1 VSEGIAGSVTSSGV
15 PGSGSR
21 PPEEV
26 VLSSGGKV
34 GVPVSGRGSDVGTG
48 DSSGKPDVAGE
59 LVSKPA
65 GLAGRPG
72 KVSNAVPEVTGV
84 TEEGSTG
91 GSDETGS
98 IVVSVSGSA
107 VGPLEIDVSVAMPN
121 SVLGELVRTGGE
133 LTGIERS
140 I

>member
-1 VSEGIAGSVTSSGV
+1 VTSSGV

-48 DSSGKPDVAGE
+48 ESSGKPDVAGE

-72 KVSNAVPEVTGV
+72 KVSDSVPEVTAGV

-121 SVLGELVRTGGE
+121 SVLGELVRTGGG
-133 LTGIERS
+133 LPGIERS

>member
-1 VSEGIAGSVTSSGV
+1 VTSSGV

-21 PPEEV
+21 PPVEI

-34 GVPVSGRGSDVGTG
+34 GVPVSGRESDVGTG
-48 DSSGKPDVAGE
+48 DSSGKPDVDGE

-65 GLAGRPG
+65 GFAGRPG
-72 KVSNAVPEVTGV
+72 KVSDAFPEVTGV
-84 TEEGSTG
+84 SEEGSMG

-98 IVVSVSGSA
+98 IVVSVSGSV
-107 VGPLEIDVSVAMPN
+107 VGPPGIGVSVVMPN
-121 SVLGELVRTGGE
+121 SVLGELVGTGAGV
-133 LTGIERS
+133 TGIERS

>member
-1 VSEGIAGSVTSSGV
+1 VTSSGV

-21 PPEEV
+21 PPVEV

-34 GVPVSGRGSDVGTG
+34 GVPVSGRESDVGTG
-48 DSSGKPDVAGE
+48 DSSGKPDVDGE

-65 GLAGRPG
+65 GFAGRPG
-72 KVSNAVPEVTGV
+72 KVSDAFPEVTGV
-84 TEEGSTG
+84 SEEGSMG

-98 IVVSVSGSA
+98 IVVSVSGSV
-107 VGPLEIDVSVAMPN
+107 VGPPGIGVSVVMPN
-121 SVLGELVRTGGE
+121 SVLGELVGTGAGV
-133 LTGIERS
+133 TGIERS